1 MKQIFFMKHI
11 RNFNSYQVNEG
22 WKENILAG
30 LLSLLGSHVMGQ
42 KTHISH
48 TKTKSEKAMQSLIKN
63 GWSLDSTAVDTLYLE
78 VLKSKPDTEI
88 IATRLTLDKDQ
99 YFQSGKFNLSEEMR
113 SDIDSTLM
121 SILDN
126 NGIIIKIEIESS
138 TDKQGLST
146 NLQSELKKLGYTP
159 DNKGLSKA
167 RCESVSDFLE
177 QLGVNDSLIMVN
189 TLYEKGDAEIEQ
201 SARYVHVD
209 FYYMIVSEEVKPAE
223 YDVKSKVKKTYYL
236 SKEQKPTGKPIRIKG
251 GKTNTKKLGPIK
263 NNIKRPAVKCT
274 W

>member
-126 NGIIIKIEIESS
+126 NGIIIKIEIE
-138 TDKQGLST
+138 
-146 NLQSELKKLGYTP
+146 
-159 DNKGLSKA
+159 
-167 RCESVSDFLE
+167 
-177 QLGVNDSLIMVN
+177 
-189 TLYEKGDAEIEQ
+189 
-201 SARYVHVD
+201 
-209 FYYMIVSEEVKPAE
+209 
-223 YDVKSKVKKTYYL
+223 
-236 SKEQKPTGKPIRIKG
+236 
-251 GKTNTKKLGPIK
+251 
-263 NNIKRPAVKCT
+263 
-274 W
+274 